1 MLVLIFPIYFECSY
15 SVCVCVCFSRGFW
28 WKDSEKCALT
38 GKFLVSHLTLYVVE
52 QQLPLY
58 SRSRIIEDGAADNK
72 MAILQMNIYIYI
84 CVCVCVCVIIFS
96 REIHVERC
104 VSVYDRSYDMKPE
117 MDVEQVT

>member
-1 MLVLIFPIYFECSY
+1 LP
-15 SVCVCVCFSRGFW
+15 
-28 WKDSEKCALT
+28 
-38 GKFLVSHLTLYVVE
+38 HLTLYVVE

-117 MDVEQVT
+117 MDVEQVI